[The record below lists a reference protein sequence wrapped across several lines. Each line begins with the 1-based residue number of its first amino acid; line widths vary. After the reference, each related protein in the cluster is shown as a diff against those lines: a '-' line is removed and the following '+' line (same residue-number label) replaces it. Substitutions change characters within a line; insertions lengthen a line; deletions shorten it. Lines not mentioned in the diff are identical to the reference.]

1 MSWHRL
7 PDVPHQGAVTHSLN
21 THTLSHTHTNT
32 HTHTHTLS
40 HTHTVHTHTHIHT
53 CSHTQQNREQ
63 QAQENETN
71 GTTTL
76 FMSYLNEIPDIH
88 PWRQQYTQDAHP
100 P

>member
-1 MSWHRL
+1 
-7 PDVPHQGAVTHSLN
+7 GALRWTERDRQATH
-21 THTLSHTHTNT
+21 SHTHK
-32 HTHTHTLS
+32 HTHTHTLP
-40 HTHTVHTHTHIHT
+40 HTHALTRT

-88 PWRQQYTQDAHP
+88 PWRSQHTHTHTLFLVFDHLTPFDLTLASSV
-100 P
+100 